1 MSPVMIETTIDGRY
15 QILARIAAGGMG
27 EVYRA
32 HDPVLDREVALK
44 ILHPSLADDPGFIDR
59 FRREARSAAMLSHP
73 NIVAVHDWGET
84 QGTYFMIMEFVRGPN
99 LRGLLMRDG
108 SLPPAQAAEVVD
120 AILAALEH
128 AHAQGIVHRDV
139 KPENVMI
146 RASDGVPKV
155 ADFGLA
161 RAFADARVSQA
172 AGTVTGTVQYLA
184 PEQIEGD
191 QADPRTDL
199 YATGVVLYELLTGQV
214 PFTGET
220 SVAIAY
226 KHLRERV
233 PPPSTMNPAVPVSLD
248 RVVLNATA
256 RERDRRTGDARTMR
270 QDLRRSSDELPAAA
284 PLAELAASVTPADE
298 VPADRLS
305 TVTIPRTL
313 SPKARRRQRAS
324 RAWRWLSLLVVLSVL
339 GWAAWTFLIPHRTRV
354 PDMVGDTL
362 RTAQREAEAAG
373 LGVNVAREEFSSTV
387 PANRVISQGL
397 RPGSEIDE
405 GSSIG
410 VVLSRGPE
418 LEPVPEVTGLSEGAA
433 TRQLKNLGFEVR
445 VLRDYNETVP
455 AGRVFEQSP
464 DPDTNFE
471 VGKQVRITVSRG
483 KAPVQVP
490 EVTGVSQA
498 EATAILAG
506 EGLGVEVTEE
516 FSGEIPRGR
525 VISQSPGANETVP
538 AESTVTLVVSKGPRT
553 FAMPNVEEQTQESA
567 TATLQ
572 GLGLR
577 VRIVDVPETQGNL
590 VIDQDPEAGTTVQTG
605 QEVTLF
611 IGG

>member
-108 SLPPAQAAEVVD
+108 SLPPGQAAEVVD

-172 AGTVTGTVQYLA
+172 PGTVTGTVQYLA

-199 YATGVVLYELLTGQV
+199 YATGIVLYELLTGQV

-233 PPPSTMNPAVPVSLD
+233 PPPSTTNPAVPVSLD

-256 RERDRRTGDARTMR
+256 RERDRRTGEARTMR
-270 QDLRRSSDELPAAA
+270 HDLRQASDELPPAA

-313 SPKARRRQRAS
+313 SPKARRRQRAW
-324 RAWRWLSLLVVLSVL
+324 RLWRWLSLLVVLGVL
-339 GWAAWTFLIPHRTRV
+339 GWAAWTFLVPHRTTV

-362 RTAQREAEAAG
+362 RTAQREAEAAT
-373 LGVNVAREEFSSTV
+373 LRVNVTREEFSSTV
-387 PANRVISQGL
+387 PANRVISQGV
-397 RPGSEIDE
+397 RPGTEIDE

-410 VVLSRGPE
+410 VVLSRGPD

-445 VLRDYNETVP
+445 VLRDYHETVP

-464 DPDTNFE
+464 DPETNLE

-490 EVTGVSQA
+490 DVTGLSQA

-506 EGLGVEVTEE
+506 EGLGVNVTEE
-516 FSGEIPRGR
+516 FSGEVPRGR
-525 VISQSPGANETVP
+525 VIRQSPGANATVP

-553 FAMPNVEEQTQESA
+553 FPMPNVEEQTQESA
-567 TATLQ
+567 TGTLE
-572 GLGLR
+572 GVGLR

>member
-1 MSPVMIETTIDGRY
+1 MMLETTIDGRY
-15 QILARIAAGGMG
+15 QIVARIAAGGMG

-44 ILHPSLADDPGFIDR
+44 ILHPSLADDSGFIDR

-99 LRGLLMRDG
+99 LRALLMRDG
-108 SLPPAQAAEVVD
+108 TLQPAQAVEVVD
-120 AILAALEH
+120 AVLAALEH
-128 AHAQGIVHRDV
+128 AHAQGIVHRDI

-184 PEQIEGD
+184 PEQIEGE

-233 PPPSTMNPAVPVSLD
+233 PPPSTANPGVGVGLD
-248 RVVLNATA
+248 RVVLHATA
-256 RERDRRTGDARTMR
+256 RERDLRTADARTMR
-270 QDLRRSSDELPAAA
+270 RDLLAAADELPPAP
-284 PLAELAASVTPADE
+284 PLAEVAATVTPAGE

-313 SPKARRRQRAS
+313 SPKARRRQRAA
-324 RAWRWLSLLVVLSVL
+324 RVFRWASILALVAVL
-339 GWAAWTFLIPHRTRV
+339 GWAAWTFVIPHRTRV
-354 PDMVGDTL
+354 PDLVGDTL
-362 RTAQREAEAAG
+362 STAQREADARG
-373 LGVNVAREEFSSTV
+373 LEVQVSSEEYHPDV
-387 PANRVISQGL
+387 PPNRVISQSL
-397 RPGSEIDE
+397 RPGSETDE
-405 GSSIG
+405 GTALRL
-410 VVLSRGPE
+410 VVSLGPQ
-418 LEPVPEVTGLSEGAA
+418 LEPVPEVTDLAEDAA
-433 TRQLKNLGFEVR
+433 VQQLQQAGFEPR
-445 VLRDYNETVP
+445 VLREYHDTVP
-455 AGRVFEQSP
+455 EGRVLEQSP
-464 DPDTNFE
+464 EPGNELE

-483 KAPVQVP
+483 KAPVELPDVRGQ
-490 EVTGVSQA
+490 SQEQA
-498 EATAILAG
+498 STTLAG
-506 EGLGVEVTEE
+506 LGLGIRVTEA
-516 FSGEIPRGR
+516 FSGEVPRG
-525 VISQSPGANETVP
+525 VVLGQEPGPGTVP
-538 AESTVTLVVSKGPRT
+538 AESSVTIVVSKGPRS
-553 FAMPNVEEQTQESA
+553 FLMPDVVELP
-567 TATLQ
+567 TAQARSQLE
-572 GLGLR
+572 GLGLE
-577 VRIVDVPETQGNL
+577 VREVIVPNSTGAQV
-590 VIDQDPEAGTTVQTG
+590 VSQDPDAGVTVQQG
-605 QEVTLF
+605 QQVTIF
-611 IGG
+611 VA

>member
-1 MSPVMIETTIDGRY
+1 MMIETTIDGRY
-15 QILARIAAGGMG
+15 QIVARIAAGGMG

-99 LRGLLMRDG
+99 LRALLMRDG
-108 SLPPAQAAEVVD
+108 QLEPSQAVEVVD
-120 AILAALEH
+120 AVLAALEH
-128 AHAQGIVHRDV
+128 AHAQGIVHRDI

-172 AGTVTGTVQYLA
+172 PGTVTGTVQYLA
-184 PEQIEGD
+184 PEQIEGE

-199 YATGVVLYELLTGQV
+199 YATGVVLYELLTGEV

-233 PPPSTMNPAVPVSLD
+233 PPPSTVNPTVPVALD

-256 RERDRRTGDARTMR
+256 RERDRRTADARTMR
-270 QDLRRSSDELPAAA
+270 LDLRRGADALPSAP

-313 SPKARRRQRAS
+313 SPKARRRQRLS
-324 RAWRWLSLLVVLSVL
+324 RVSRWFSLVALLAVL
-339 GWAAWTFLIPHRTRV
+339 GWAVWTFVIPHRTTV
-354 PDMVGDTL
+354 PDFLGDTL
-362 RTAQREAEAAG
+362 RTAQREAETAG
-373 LGVNVAREEFSSTV
+373 LDVEVAGEEFSDV
-387 PANRVISQGL
+387 PANQIVSQSL
-397 RPGSEIDE
+397 RPGTEAEE
-405 GSSIG
+405 GSEVR

-418 LEPVPEVTGLSEGAA
+418 LEAVPEVIGLSQDAA
-433 TRQLKNLGFEVR
+433 ARRLDEARFEVR
-445 VLRDYNETVP
+445 VLREYHATVP
-455 AGRVFEQSP
+455 EGRVFDQRP
-464 DPDTNFE
+464 DPEFELE
-471 VGKQVRITVSRG
+471 VGREVRILVSRG
-483 KAPVQVP
+483 KPPVQVP
-490 EVTGVSQA
+490 GVTGVAQA
-498 EATAILAG
+498 EATAILTNA
-506 EGLGVEVTEE
+506 GLGVDVTEQ
-516 FSGEIPRGR
+516 FSGEVQRGV
-525 VISQSPGANETVP
+525 VISQQPAADETVP
-538 AESTVTLVVSKGPRT
+538 ADSRVTIVVSKGPQR
-553 FAMPNVEEQTQESA
+553 FEMPNIEEQTADAARGQLES
-567 TATLQ
+567 
-572 GLGLR
+572 LGLAVR
-577 VRIVDVPETQGNL
+577 VVNTPYQSGNL
-590 VIDQDPEAGTTVQTG
+590 VVDQDPEPGAIVQTG
-605 QEVTLF
+605 QQVT
-611 IGG
+611 IYVGE

>member
-1 MSPVMIETTIDGRY
+1 MMIETTIDGRY
-15 QILARIAAGGMG
+15 QIVARVAAGGMG

-44 ILHPSLADDPGFIDR
+44 ILHPSLADDTGFIDR

-99 LRGLLMRDG
+99 LRALLMRDG
-108 SLPPAQAAEVVD
+108 QLELSQAVEVVD
-120 AILAALEH
+120 AVLAALEH
-128 AHAQGIVHRDV
+128 AHAQGIVHRDI

-172 AGTVTGTVQYLA
+172 PGTVTGTVQYLA
-184 PEQIEGD
+184 PEQIEGE

-199 YATGVVLYELLTGQV
+199 YATGVVLYELLTGEV

-233 PPPSTMNPAVPVSLD
+233 PPPSTVNPTVPVALD
-248 RVVLNATA
+248 RVALNATA
-256 RERDRRTGDARTMR
+256 RERDRRTADARTMR
-270 QDLRRSSDELPAAA
+270 LDLRRGADALPPAP

-313 SPKARRRQRAS
+313 SPKARRRQRLS
-324 RAWRWLSLLVVLSVL
+324 RVSRWFSLVALLAAL
-339 GWAAWTFLIPHRTRV
+339 GWAVWTFVIPHRTTV
-354 PDMVGDTL
+354 PDFLGDTL

-373 LGVNVAREEFSSTV
+373 LEVEVAGEEFSDD
-387 PANRVISQGL
+387 PANQIISQSL
-397 RPGSEIDE
+397 RPGTGAEE
-405 GSSIG
+405 GSEVR

-418 LEPVPEVTGLSEGAA
+418 LEAVPQVIGLSQDAA
-433 TRQLKNLGFEVR
+433 TRRLDEARFEVR
-445 VLRDYNETVP
+445 VLREYHATVP
-455 AGRVFEQSP
+455 EGRVFDQRP
-464 DPDTNFE
+464 DPEFELE
-471 VGKQVRITVSRG
+471 VGREVRILVSRG
-483 KAPVQVP
+483 KPPVQVP
-490 EVTGVSQA
+490 GVTGVAQA
-498 EATAILAG
+498 EATAILTNA
-506 EGLGVEVTEE
+506 GLGVDVTEQ
-516 FSGEIPRGR
+516 FSGEVQRGV
-525 VISQSPGANETVP
+525 VISQQPAADETVP
-538 AESTVTLVVSKGPRT
+538 ADSRVTIVVSKGPQR
-553 FAMPNVEEQTQESA
+553 FEMPNVEEQTADAARGQLES
-567 TATLQ
+567 
-572 GLGLR
+572 LGLAVR
-577 VRIVDVPETQGNL
+577 VVNTPYQSGNL
-590 VIDQDPEAGTTVQTG
+590 VVDQDPEPGAIVQTG
-605 QEVTLF
+605 QQVT
-611 IGG
+611 IYVGE

>member
-1 MSPVMIETTIDGRY
+1 MMIETTIDGRY

-84 QGTYFMIMEFVRGPN
+84 QDTYFMIMEFVRGPN
-99 LRGLLMRDG
+99 LRALLMREG
-108 SLPPAQAAEVVD
+108 QLEPTQAVEVVD
-120 AILAALEH
+120 AVLAALEH
-128 AHAQGIVHRDV
+128 AHAQGIVHRDI

-172 AGTVTGTVQYLA
+172 PGTVTGTVQYLA
-184 PEQIEGD
+184 PEQIEGE

-199 YATGVVLYELLTGQV
+199 YATGIVLYELLTGQV

-233 PPPSTMNPAVPVSLD
+233 PPPSTVNPAVPVALD

-256 RERDRRTGDARTMR
+256 REQDRRTSVARDMR
-270 QDLRRSSDELPAAA
+270 HDLRRAADGLPAAT
-284 PLAELAASVTPADE
+284 PLAELAGSVTPADE

-313 SPKARRRQRAS
+313 SPKARRRRRLS
-324 RAWRWLSLLVVLSVL
+324 RAWRWVSLIAVLAVV
-339 GWAAWTFLIPHRTRV
+339 GWAMWTFVIPHRTTV
-354 PDMVGDTL
+354 PDVLGDSL
-362 RTAQREAEAAG
+362 RTAQQEAEAAG
-373 LGVNVAREEFSSTV
+373 LEVVVASEEFNSDV
-387 PANRVISQGL
+387 PANQIISQSL
-397 RPGSEIDE
+397 RPGTDAEE
-405 GSSIG
+405 GSAIR
-410 VVLSRGPE
+410 VVLSRGPD
-418 LEPVPEVTGLSEGAA
+418 LRPVPEVTGLGEDAA
-433 TRQLKNLGFEVR
+433 VRQLEEAGFR
-445 VLRDYNETVP
+445 PRILREYHETIP
-455 AGRVFEQSP
+455 EGRVIEQSP
-464 DPDTNFE
+464 DPGNE
-471 VGKQVRITVSRG
+471 VEAGKQVRITVSRG
-483 KAPVQVP
+483 KAPVQVAG
-490 EVTGVSQA
+490 VTGLSEA
-498 EATAILAG
+498 EATAILTGAG
-506 EGLGVEVTEE
+506 LTVEVTQE
-516 FSGEIPRGR
+516 FSGDVPRGV
-525 VISQSPGANETVP
+525 VISQSPPADETVP
-538 AESTVTLVVSKGPRT
+538 AESTVTVIVSKGPQQ
-553 FAMPNVEEQTQESA
+553 FPMPSVLEQTESA
-567 TATLQ
+567 ARTQLEGAGLQ
-572 GLGLR
+572 VR
-577 VRIVDVPETQGNL
+577 VVDLPYTGGN
-590 VIDQDPEAGTTVQTG
+590 VVVDTNPDPGQTVQTG
-605 QEVTLF
+605 QLVTIY